1 MAWWPSAREHL
12 APALL
17 TGKDGA
23 WVVQCFAKYDRV
35 ALEQL
40 AAGSPL
46 RAVPRVAKCSQ
57 FDGRRQSLRTLRLLA
72 ILYGFNHGDG

>member
-46 RAVPRVAKCSQ
+46 RAVPFVPRCP
-57 FDGRRQSLRTLRLLA
+57 
-72 ILYGFNHGDG
+72 